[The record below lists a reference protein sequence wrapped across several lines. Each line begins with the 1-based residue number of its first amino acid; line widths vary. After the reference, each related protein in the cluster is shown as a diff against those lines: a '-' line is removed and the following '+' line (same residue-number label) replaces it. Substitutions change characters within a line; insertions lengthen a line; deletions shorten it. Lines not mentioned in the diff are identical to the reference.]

1 MKKLI
6 FTTALLIASSLTVNA
21 QLKITADNVDE
32 IVKAMTL
39 EEKATLVVGTSRQ
52 GSTGGNQ
59 SGNGMVGAQELK
71 SFAKTRELKP
81 RESQTLTMKLTAYDL
96 ASFNESTQCWET
108 ASGKYTFKFG
118 ANVEDIRANATVNI
132 SRPSKVQ
139 CHDVMK
145 PSMELK

>member
-21 QLKITADNVDE
+21 QLK
-32 IVKAMTL
+32 
-39 EEKATLVVGTSRQ
+39 
-52 GSTGGNQ
+52 
-59 SGNGMVGAQELK
+59 
-71 SFAKTRELKP
+71 F
-81 RESQTLTMKLTAYDL
+81 TMKLSAYDL

-108 ASGKYTFKFG
+108 ASGKYTFRFG
-118 ANVEDIRANATVNI
+118 ANVEDIRANATVNNT
-132 SRPSKVQ
+132 RTSKVQ

>member
-1 MKKLI
+1 MSFPFGYGLSY
-6 FTTALLIASSLTVNA
+6 TTYSYSKPSVRATKDGFIATITVTNTGSVSGKEA
-21 QLKITADNVDE
+21 VQLYVSAPSGGL
-32 IVKAMTL
+32 VKP
-39 EEKATLVVGTSRQ
+39 
-52 GSTGGNQ
+52 
-59 SGNGMVGAQELK
+59 AQELK

-108 ASGKYTFKFG
+108 VSGKYTFKFG
-118 ANVEDIRANATVNI
+118 ANVEDIRANATINI
-132 SRPSKVQ
+132 SRSSKVQ